1 MMTLIYGLLNA
12 RFYFDDYVFGEE
24 TEIYAE
30 CCHILDNMLRDV
42 DRTTDVEYRLDAKEQ
57 HSFQLLLNE
66 VLTRNK
72 QRFLKNYLTGRWSW
86 GHFCKIS
93 GIQSCNFKFYVY
105 QYDDKNDEGYIT
117 IYSINSNKD
126 RLSGYRMHENYLE
139 DNSSYQFFLSYIM
152 ETMLRMDFR
161 GTGKAETVYFP
172 TTRTGFLLTYK
183 TLVGSAMTDKFN
195 YQETD
200 KNLLTRPNSDF
211 LTNLSSMNT
220 QKLRER
226 FLDIVEF
233 IEKNIIC
240 GHISVSD
247 LPAHDIMYTP
257 EGEDHALPM
266 FVTSG
271 VVTEITPLLL
281 FLQYVNMGTLLM
293 EEPEISLHLELQWEM
308 ARVLIR
314 LKNMGIPVF
323 VTTHS
328 DIILQHVN
336 NMIKLA
342 DLQEVE
348 KFLET
353 SEYGEADLLARQ
365 DVAVYQ
371 FDIQENQ
378 KTRVTKLACGD
389 YGFEAMT
396 FYKTL
401 EKLSD
406 QIKEIEGME
415 E

>member
-1 MMTLIYGLLNA
+1 M
-12 RFYFDDYVFGEE
+12 
-24 TEIYAE
+24 
-30 CCHILDNMLRDV
+30 
-42 DRTTDVEYRLDAKEQ
+42 
-57 HSFQLLLNE
+57 
-66 VLTRNK
+66 
-72 QRFLKNYLTGRWSW
+72 
-86 GHFCKIS
+86 
-93 GIQSCNFKFYVY
+93 
-105 QYDDKNDEGYIT
+105 
-117 IYSINSNKD
+117 
-126 RLSGYRMHENYLE
+126 
-139 DNSSYQFFLSYIM
+139 
-152 ETMLRMDFR
+152 
-161 GTGKAETVYFP
+161 
-172 TTRTGFLLTYK
+172 
-183 TLVGSAMTDKFN
+183 
-195 YQETD
+195 
-200 KNLLTRPNSDF
+200 
-211 LTNLSSMNT
+211 
-220 QKLRER
+220 
-226 FLDIVEF
+226 
-233 IEKNIIC
+233 
-240 GHISVSD
+240 
-247 LPAHDIMYTP
+247 
-257 EGEDHALPM
+257 
-266 FVTSG
+266 
-271 VVTEITPLLL
+271 
-281 FLQYVNMGTLLM
+281 
-293 EEPEISLHLELQWEM
+293 
-308 ARVLIR
+308 LIR